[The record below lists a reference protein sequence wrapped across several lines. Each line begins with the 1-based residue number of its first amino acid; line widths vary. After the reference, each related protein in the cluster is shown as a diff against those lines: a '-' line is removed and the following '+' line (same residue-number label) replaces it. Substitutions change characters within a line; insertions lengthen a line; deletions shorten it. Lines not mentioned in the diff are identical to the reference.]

1 MKKIIIFLFIII
13 NALIVHA
20 EPVKLIT
27 DASQLW
33 SDCGYTGDAPGTGD
47 SQPIS
52 VLVDGNPNTHWHSDY
67 LPADNPNSVKH
78 EHYFDVIFPDGL
90 VLEANDSIVVML
102 QRRASMTAG
111 HPMTFEIRGS
121 DDPAS
126 VAAPPATWID
136 GFRYAFFTYRGPKTI
151 EYTARIPLITGKR
164 YYRLRFI
171 LKANNSKS
179 FSPAGYRYMHLAEF
193 QIYKLTGNDQY
204 PGIMADRFHLKTDM
218 NFGYADYTLLRTGGI
233 LDPKV
238 RDGVSD
244 LNGWIG
250 ATPGFDPST
259 GKWTQNLDFFEKYK
273 DRLSAPDYTQ
283 VSSATDSR
291 IKTGVK
297 YQPAH
302 VTEHVLYAIPGDAI
316 ALYPFY
322 GFNTI
327 TQYEEK
333 FSHWYNYE
341 TGGHVTDSKGNRL
354 LDFLIDPSGIAVSN
368 EYGWYGGSSM
378 RYSTIKPA
386 RTYNIYT
393 VDDYKDF
400 VAVCNGGEYRS
411 VGILHNDLDFAGITD
426 IDPIGTMDQPFVGCF
441 NGNGHVF
448 RNLKIS
454 KEDVKGVGI
463 FGCISAG
470 AVIENLILD
479 SSCSIVGNEYVGV
492 IGAYNNGN
500 YSVMGTKTATILNI
514 INRGSVEGKGED
526 SCTGGILGSVRYAGS
541 IPVSLTFSNCA
552 FTGTLIGRHADGL
565 VSGWITGSTIVRFE
579 NCYTTGTF
587 TNESYFQGHQFACLG
602 DESTQRNFDRCF
614 STLSGDSGIQG
625 MIAEEANTPE
635 FIAKIGGNWQ
645 VGTSF
650 PTTRVEDRYDP
661 EVMITNV
668 QGSRLYGTI
677 ATFFYPRDVTQ
688 HQLQDFDK
696 EDYYIAADFSQDL
709 VFDKY
714 CDSKNKTILEPLINF
729 RHIFHIKSGKKFA
742 DDNCSTK
749 EKNEAFIRKNRRH
762 VTAEAGK
769 YFQIRLDA
777 PIPVETTTRSILYYK
792 IDDTDYRRVCSMR
805 IRVKDSAGNIL
816 KEVTDANNLS
826 DANSFFASETFNG
839 YGTREI
845 DGITY
850 NACGGGGSYYRML
863 ACNAN
868 QAQEGTYIVQII
880 GLDYNGNKIIIPDGS
895 GAELLIQEFEITFLP
910 KTAAVLVPEEDLKK
924 DEYRRVANDWLTTN
938 YGAPRDRIDYDQYM
952 LYNELDKDERA
963 KYLDMNNSKGIGRSK
978 WPVKWATSNYSFAY
992 SNHHDFNMYQ
1002 VANHSDRVI
1011 YHGKPSANMPAEK
1024 NFGTG
1029 MNGLFDRRFYDTQ
1042 GAQRG
1047 FFYWVNASADPG
1059 VMGYLH
1065 LDDFCA
1071 GSTVHVSGWI
1081 SEFSGG
1087 ERANLTLN
1095 FIAVL
1100 NDGDRVPLHSHT
1112 TGYVPDDDTMGTW
1125 LYFYASFVPIFT
1137 DKDFDIKDVDHY
1149 EIELDNNCKNSGG
1162 ADYAIDDIRVYLV
1175 KPVVYADQA
1184 EPICTQTTKAE
1195 IKISAPFDVLMQSL
1209 GKVAAADAAHGENL
1223 NLYYSFV
1230 DYNKYNGLIA
1240 EGKSSDDAFDGAV
1253 LRYNYRGDTENY
1265 FGKISFNTFFPGN
1278 EEYRS
1283 AGDKLSGHA
1292 FRETVNGVNMIAF
1305 NTRPEDSTMGS
1316 GKEYMV
1322 VLYLPNKDE
1331 VFADGQGPTAAQY
1344 QIGSFGKDND
1354 CSKSCLF
1361 RVMAAHSIKIDG
1373 EVKNPDEIIESCRNQ
1388 SPVVQV
1394 DLYGQ
1399 FDDSVELIEKNARFD
1414 WFAGSMDEFSQIK
1427 EGDVSLWDA
1436 MIHFRQ
1442 YYSAADG
1449 LENCEP
1455 TGIFTEADRD
1465 IIDRYSR
1472 TDPTG
1477 ETKPRLILSQRSYVF
1492 PPLILDNGQQE
1503 RKEYVLAV
1511 PIPVVKEGDVN
1522 DYLICTEPTEVRVT
1536 VRQRAPRLKHG
1547 FEDIKYPAAIDDVP
1561 LRVSL
1566 AELKK
1571 VSTATTDPAEI
1582 AAHRYLLEIPIYELS
1597 VVTDGVTGMRIPG
1610 AGSPIFIVQTD
1621 DPEYRNLNFDSPVG
1635 ELRSLD
1641 AEKGKPT
1648 NRFCAVFYG
1657 NHINFKEG
1665 YTYRFRFTFEENNTD
1680 TGIAGEEICTGQ
1692 DVFTIKVVPEY
1703 QKWTG
1708 IVNLNWNND
1717 GNWRRVASDEMYSA
1731 ASEFTSDGANDNS
1744 GSFAPLDFTKVIIP
1758 QGKTFP
1764 HLFKETT
1771 LSVDNYDWANQ
1782 PSQDPAAGDATVLV
1796 QYDMAQLLRPDA
1808 EGLFCRPWYAH
1819 TCDQIHFEPRSQISG
1834 QQFMHYN
1841 RAWVDMEMEPSLWLT
1856 ASSPLQGVVA
1866 GDMYLPSDNAR
1877 QSTAYFDDIFFDA
1890 GKNNRFKPA
1899 VFQRSWNQASAT
1911 VYRYP
1916 GHDGD
1921 TEDVTVRT
1929 TWSRVYNDVRVPY
1942 SPGHGFSVR
1951 NDLSKYDGDAIP
1963 GKVLF
1968 RLPKADA
1975 FFDYYTTDGNTG
1987 DNTIINRTNPGR
1999 LCFDENT
2006 AAPLSAV
2013 IEAATDDNKFFLV
2026 GNPFM
2031 AHLNMVKFFE
2041 GNQNIQAKYWVLTSA
2056 LQGAAVMS
2064 PEGTMVGSTGDE
2076 PNYLPPFAGFFVEA
2090 KNPGRQLKINFTADM
2105 MSVPEF
2111 ASRSRASEA
2120 YEGLR
2125 ITAVES
2131 GSTAL
2136 IFTTPASEAMYEESE
2151 DALFIN
2157 DDTLDAGAG
2166 VYTCVGGHAM
2176 TVNVCPEIEGTEV
2189 GIAAG
2194 ESSTVTL
2201 RFEGIDE
2208 NDGLMLYDALENVYH
2223 PLADGSE
2230 ISVVGAAKGRLYLVS
2245 ERIKTSG
2252 NSIVMN
2258 LVGRKLT
2265 VTSVAGG
2272 LMVKVYNTMGAV
2284 IDSND
2289 DGDMKAGFTLPQGI
2303 CIVEASDNEST
2314 STRKFLVQ

>member
-90 VLEANDSIVVML
+90 ALEANDSIVVML
-102 QRRASMTAG
+102 QRRASVTAG

-126 VAAPPATWID
+126 VAAPPVTWID

-218 NFGYADYTLLRTGGI
+218 NFDYADYTLLRTGGI

-322 GFNTI
+322 GFDTI
-327 TQYEEK
+327 PQYEEK

-526 SCTGGILGSVRYAGS
+526 SCTGGILGSVRDAGS

-635 FIAKIGGNWQ
+635 FIAKIGGNWH

-749 EKNEAFIRKNRRH
+749 EKNEAYIRKNRRH

-769 YFQIRLDA
+769 YFQIRLNS
-777 PIPVETTTRSILYYK
+777 PIPEQQTTRSRLYYK
-792 IDDTDYRRVCSMR
+792 VTADGTDYRRVCSMR
-805 IRVKDSAGNIL
+805 IRVKDSEGNIL
-816 KEVTDANNLS
+816 KEITDNNNLT
-826 DANSFFASETFNG
+826 DRKSFFASETFNG
-839 YGTREI
+839 YGSRTI

-850 NACGGGGSYYRML
+850 NACGGGSSYYRML
-863 ACNAN
+863 ACEADKAN
-868 QAQEGTYIVQII
+868 EGTYIVQIV
-880 GLDYNGNKIIIPDGS
+880 GLDYNGEVIHLPDGS
-895 GAELLIQEFEITFLP
+895 GAELLIQELEITFLP
-910 KTAAVLVPEEDLKK
+910 KTAAVLVPEAELKK
-924 DEYRRVANDWLTTN
+924 DEYKRVTNEWLTAN
-938 YGAPRDRIDYDQYM
+938 YGSPRDKEDYDRYM
-952 LYNELDKDERA
+952 LYNELGTDKA
-963 KYLDMNNSKGIGRSK
+963 KYLDIDSSGIGKSK
-978 WPVKWATSNYSFAY
+978 WPVRWDNSNYSFAY
-992 SNHHDFNMYQ
+992 SEPHDYNMYQ
-1002 VANHSDRVI
+1002 VVSHSDKVQ
-1011 YHGKPSANMPAEK
+1011 YHGKPNENMPADK
-1024 NFGTG
+1024 NFGEG
-1029 MNGLFDRRFYDTQ
+1029 KAGLFDRKFYETEGKQ
-1042 GAQRG
+1042 KG
-1047 FFYWVNASADPG
+1047 FYYWVNASADPG
-1059 VMGYLH
+1059 VMGYLQ
-1065 LDDFCA
+1065 LGDFCA

-1087 ERANLTLN
+1087 ECANLTLN

-1100 NDGDRVPLHSHT
+1100 KDGDRVPLHSHT
-1112 TGYVPDDDTMGTW
+1112 TGYVPQDNTLGTW

-1137 DKDFDIKDVDHY
+1137 DKDFDLKDVDHY
-1149 EIELDNNCKNSGG
+1149 EIELDNNCKSSGG

-1175 KPVVYADQA
+1175 KPVVYADQT
-1184 EPICTQTTKAE
+1184 EPICFDSKNSD

-1209 GKVAAADAAHGENL
+1209 GKMPASDAGHGETL
-1223 NLYYSFV
+1223 GLYYSFV
-1230 DYNKYNGLIA
+1230 DYKKFNQLLDEKKN
-1240 EGKSSDDAFDGAV
+1240 SDEAFKEAV
-1253 LRYNYRGDTENY
+1253 LSYNYSGGDEETF
-1265 FGKISFNTFFPGN
+1265 FGKITFNTHFDSN
-1278 EEYRS
+1278 AEYHS
-1283 AGDKLSGHA
+1283 AETTLSESA
-1292 FRETVNGVNMIAF
+1292 FRQTVNGNKMIAF
-1305 NTRPEDSTMGS
+1305 NTRPEDDEMIS

-1322 VLYLPNKDE
+1322 VLYLDDE
-1331 VFADGQGPTAAQY
+1331 NSPFDETNAAALY
-1344 QIGSFGKDND
+1344 QIGSIGTDND
-1354 CSKSCLF
+1354 CSKSCTF
-1361 RVMAAHSIKIDG
+1361 RVMSANSIKIDG

-1394 DLYGQ
+1394 DLYANVDGELQ
-1399 FDDSVELIEKNARFD
+1399 LVEENARFD
-1414 WFAGSMDEFSQIK
+1414 WFNGSMDEFSQIK
-1427 EGDVSLWDA
+1427 EGDVFLWDA

-1442 YYSAADG
+1442 YYPAAG
-1449 LENCEP
+1449 SLENCVP
-1455 TGIFTEADRD
+1455 TGTFTEADRN
-1465 IIDRYSR
+1465 IIDKYSR
-1472 TDPTG
+1472 VDPTG
-1477 ETKPRLILSQRSYVF
+1477 ETRPRLILSQRSYVF
-1492 PPLILDNGQQE
+1492 PPLILEDGQKE

-1511 PIPVVKEGDVN
+1511 PIPVVKEGEAT

-1547 FEDIKYPAAIDDVP
+1547 FEEIKYPAAIDDVP

-1571 VSTATTDPAEI
+1571 VSTATTDPKEI
-1582 AAHRYLLEIPIYELS
+1582 AAHKYQFEIPFYDLT
-1597 VVTDGVTGMRIPG
+1597 VVTDGVTSMRIPG
-1610 AGSPIFIVQTD
+1610 GGSPIFIAQTD
-1621 DPEYRNLNFDSPVG
+1621 DPEYKDLSFDNPVG
-1635 ELRSLD
+1635 ELKLLD
-1641 AEKGKPT
+1641 ARVGET
-1648 NRFCAVFYG
+1648 SNRFCAVFYG
-1657 NHINFKEG
+1657 NRITFKEG
-1665 YTYRFRFTFEENNTD
+1665 YTYRFRFTFEENNTNAAV
-1680 TGIAGEEICTGQ
+1680 AGDEICTGQ
-1692 DVFTIKVVPEY
+1692 DVFTIKVVPEF

-1708 IVNLNWNND
+1708 AVNLNWNND
-1717 GNWRRVASDEMYSA
+1717 GNWRRVASDEMHSV
-1731 ASEFTSDGANDNS
+1731 SSDLTIDGPNDNGS
-1744 GSFAPLDFTKVIIP
+1744 SFAPLDFTKVIIP
-1758 QGKTFP
+1758 EGETFP

-1771 LSVDNYDWANQ
+1771 SPVNNFDWANQ
-1782 PSQDPAAGDATVLV
+1782 PSQDAVAGDATALV
-1796 QYDMAQLLRPDA
+1796 QYDMAQLLKPNE
-1808 EGLFCRPWYAH
+1808 EGLSCRPWYAH
-1819 TCDQIHFEPRSQISG
+1819 TCDQIHFEPRSQIYG

-1841 RAWVDMEMEPSLWLT
+1841 KAWVDMEMKPSLWLT
-1856 ASSPLQGVVA
+1856 ASSPLQDVVA
-1866 GDMYLPSDNAR
+1866 GDMYLPSDNGR
-1877 QSTAYFDDIFFDA
+1877 QSTTYFDDIFFDIA
-1890 GKNNRFKPA
+1890 KNNRFKPA

-1911 VYRYP
+1911 VYKYP
-1916 GHDGD
+1916 NHDGD
-1921 TEDVTVRT
+1921 IEDVTVKT

-1942 SPGHGFSVR
+1942 SAGHGFSVR
-1951 NDLSKYDGDAIP
+1951 NDLSKYDGDVKP
-1963 GKVLF
+1963 DNVLF
-1968 RLPKADA
+1968 RLPKADK
-1975 FFDYYTTDGNTG
+1975 FFDYYTTDGNKG
-1987 DNTIINRTNPGR
+1987 DHTTINRAHPGR

-2006 AAPLSAV
+2006 SATLTAT

-2031 AHLNMVKFFE
+2031 SHLNMVRFFE
-2041 GNQNIQAKYWVLTSA
+2041 SNPDIQAKYWVLTSA

-2064 PEGTMVGSTGDE
+2064 PDGTMVGSTGDE
-2076 PNYLPPFAGFFVEA
+2076 PNYLPPLAGFLVEA
-2090 KNPGRQLKINFTADM
+2090 KNPGRQLNVNFTADM
-2105 MSVPEF
+2105 MDVPEF
-2111 ASRSRASEA
+2111 ASRGRVSEVC
-2120 YEGLR
+2120 EGLR

-2131 GSTAL
+2131 GSTAV
-2136 IFTTPASEAMYEESE
+2136 IFTNTASDAMYDEAE

-2166 VYTCVGGHAM
+2166 VCTRVGGYAM
-2176 TVNVCPEIEGTEV
+2176 TVNVCPEIDGTEV
-2189 GIAAG
+2189 GIVAKD
-2194 ESSTVTL
+2194 SSNVTL

-2208 NDGLMLYDALENVYH
+2208 TDGLMLYDALEDVYH
-2223 PLADGSE
+2223 PIAEGTE
-2230 ISVVGAAKGRLYLVS
+2230 ISVAGAAKGRLYLVS
-2245 ERIKTSG
+2245 ERINPGS
-2252 NSIVMN
+2252 SIDMN
-2258 LVGRKLT
+2258 LTGRELT

-2272 LMVKVYNTMGAV
+2272 LSVRVYNTMGVMIAS
-2284 IDSND
+2284 DCA
-2289 DGDMKAGFTLPQGI
+2289 GDTKARITLPQGL
-2303 CIVEASDNEST
+2303 CLVEASDAENT
-2314 STRKFLVQ
+2314 VIRKFLVK